1 MGRPRVL
8 VSGGSGFLGGYLLQ
22 RLARGYEVY
31 AGFRSGAPRG
41 RVSPVRLELTD
52 KASIDAV
59 RRLAPG
65 YVVHNAALTKPDL
78 CEDDP
83 NSAYA
88 MNVDG
93 TRLLAEAVQDSCI
106 RFVYCSTDLVFDGAR
121 PESSETD
128 TPSPLMVY
136 GRTKLEGE
144 EAARDVLGE
153 RVNVVRLALLYG
165 KGRGRSAGRTF
176 TERTL
181 EEARQGRAVR
191 LFRDVSLTVSQPAVC
206 RRCGRGRGVGS
217 HVAGGTSRRS
227 PGRAGTDLPF
237 RNGRANARGLWIG
250 SVSRRRGADGR
261 RSLPCAAPPRRL
273 VRYSARPFQ
282 RLRPAVGAGRPPR
295 DAGCFPSGLSRAE
308 QS

>member
-1 MGRPRVL
+1 MGWADPVFWLAAVAVFWGATCCNDWRGATRYTP
-8 VSGGSGFLGGYLLQ
+8 GF
-22 RLARGYEVY
+22 
-31 AGFRSGAPRG
+31 GAPRG

-65 YVVHNAALTKPDL
+65 YVVHNAAHTKPDL

-93 TRLLAEAVQDSCI
+93 TRLLAEAVQDSCT

-191 LFRDVSLTVSQPAVC
+191 LFRDQYRSPLYVEDAAAGVESALTWPEAPAVVHLGGPE
-206 RRCGRGRGVGS
+206 RISRFEMGVQTLE
-217 HVAGGTSRRS
+217 V
-227 PGRAGTDLPF
+227 F
-237 RNGRANARGLWIG
+237 GL
-250 SVSRRRGADGR
+250 D
-261 RSLPCAAPPRRL
+261 RSLAVAVRMEDVPSRVPR
-273 VRYSARPFQ
+273 
-282 RLRPAVGAGRPPR
+282 PR
-295 DAGCFPSGLSRAE
+295 DVSFDIRRARSKGFDPLSVREGLLAMRDASRQA
-308 QS
+308 

>member
-65 YVVHNAALTKPDL
+65 YVVHNAAHTKPDL

-93 TRLLAEAVQDSCI
+93 TRLLAEAVQDSCT

-191 LFRDVSLTVSQPAVC
+191 LFRDQYRSPLYVEDAAAGVESALTWPEAPAVVHLGGLE
-206 RRCGRGRGVGS
+206 RISRFEMGVQTLE
-217 HVAGGTSRRS
+217 V
-227 PGRAGTDLPF
+227 F
-237 RNGRANARGLWIG
+237 GL
-250 SVSRRRGADGR
+250 D
-261 RSLPCAAPPRRL
+261 RSLAVAVRMEDVPSRVPR
-273 VRYSARPFQ
+273 
-282 RLRPAVGAGRPPR
+282 PR
-295 DAGCFPSGLSRAE
+295 DVSFDIRRARSKGFDPLSVREGLLAMRDASRQA
-308 QS
+308 

>member
-1 MGRPRVL
+1 MGWADPVFWLAAVAVFWGATCCNDWRGATRYTP
-8 VSGGSGFLGGYLLQ
+8 GF
-22 RLARGYEVY
+22 
-31 AGFRSGAPRG
+31 GAPRG

-65 YVVHNAALTKPDL
+65 YVVHNAAHTKPDL

-93 TRLLAEAVQDSCI
+93 TRLLAKAVQDSCT

-191 LFRDVSLTVSQPAVC
+191 LFRDQYRSPLYVEDAAAGVESALTWPEAPAVVHLGGPE
-206 RRCGRGRGVGS
+206 RISRFEMGVQTLE
-217 HVAGGTSRRS
+217 V
-227 PGRAGTDLPF
+227 F
-237 RNGRANARGLWIG
+237 GL
-250 SVSRRRGADGR
+250 D
-261 RSLPCAAPPRRL
+261 RSLAVAVRMEDVPSRVPR
-273 VRYSARPFQ
+273 
-282 RLRPAVGAGRPPR
+282 PR
-295 DAGCFPSGLSRAE
+295 DVSFDIRRARSKGFDPLSVREGLLAMRDASRQA
-308 QS
+308 